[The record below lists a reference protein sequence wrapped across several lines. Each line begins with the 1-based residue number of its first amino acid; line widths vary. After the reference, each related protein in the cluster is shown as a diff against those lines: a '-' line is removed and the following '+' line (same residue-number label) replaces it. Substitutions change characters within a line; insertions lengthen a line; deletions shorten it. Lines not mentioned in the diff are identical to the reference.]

1 MNKYDEETIAR
12 AKAAFLDA
20 FAEEAVDNLCRS
32 WYSHKERRNRA
43 FTEGEKAA
51 SLVLQ
56 PPEPEIVPEV
66 LKVSHFK
73 RVEEETHEALR
84 WPWDGSKK

>member
-1 MNKYDEETIAR
+1 MSKHDAETIAR

-20 FAEEAVDNLCRS
+20 FLSEAVDNLK
-32 WYSHKERRNRA
+32 YSMYSDKERR
-43 FTEGEKAA
+43 KAA
-51 SLVLQ
+51 FAAGERAARDVLS
-56 PPEPEIVPEV
+56 PPEPEVVPE
-66 LKVSHFK
+66 LPYSRFK